1 MRRRRVAVTMALSL
15 TLAGC
20 GMGVAQPSPGA
31 QSGPQASGASGA
43 PSADQGQ
50 PGGGLASPTK
60 PAGAVQGQGGNAGTP
75 GPAPGAG
82 PGAGQGHG
90 PGAMQQTMGAGGGMR
105 ADSEDFVP
113 ASQLTMEALKQRK
126 NLWIDCNLSQ
136 QRVYIKDGNQ
146 VLKVMATSSGLDT
159 NPDNSTPRGTFQ
171 IGQRDTWFYNAQ
183 EKEGAMYWVSF
194 KGLEFLFHSV
204 PMDQNQQIIQSE
216 ADKLGQKASHG
227 CLRLSV
233 PDAKWFYDN
242 IPLGT
247 KVVIHD

>member
-1 MRRRRVAVTMALSL
+1 
-15 TLAGC
+15 
-20 GMGVAQPSPGA
+20 
-31 QSGPQASGASGA
+31 
-43 PSADQGQ
+43 
-50 PGGGLASPTK
+50 
-60 PAGAVQGQGGNAGTP
+60 
-75 GPAPGAG
+75 
-82 PGAGQGHG
+82 
-90 PGAMQQTMGAGGGMR
+90 MQQTMGPSGGMR
-105 ADSEDFVP
+105 ASSEDFVP

-136 QRVYIKDGNQ
+136 QRVYIKDGDQ
-146 VLKVMATSSGLDT
+146 VLKVMVTSSGLDT

-183 EKEGAMYWVSF
+183 EKEGGMYWVSF

-242 IPLGT
+242 IPPET